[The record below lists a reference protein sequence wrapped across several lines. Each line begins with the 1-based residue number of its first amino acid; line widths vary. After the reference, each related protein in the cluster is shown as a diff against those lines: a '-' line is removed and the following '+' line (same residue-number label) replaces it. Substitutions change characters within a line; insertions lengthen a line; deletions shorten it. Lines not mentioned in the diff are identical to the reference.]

1 MVRVEERGGG
11 GAGFKE
17 GLISPAGRKI
27 FRPSR
32 HSRLSWLPTVKIIIL
47 DLKTKVVGLPL
58 FSGKNNG
65 QMLQRGWEGRFFW
78 YPKIRDILGK
88 CSKMLGYIKEGLE
101 PEESK
106 KVSHSIPSHTSPPP
120 F

>member
-65 QMLQRGWEGRFFW
+65 QMLQRGWEGHFFGT
-78 YPKIRDILGK
+78 PKSGTFRGNAPK
-88 CSKMLGYIKEGLE
+88 CWG
-101 PEESK
+101 
-106 KVSHSIPSHTSPPP
+106 T
-120 F
+120 